1 MSMKSPYFH
10 YLLEQFIWTK
20 CLNVYENWVC
30 AITINVH
37 TKLPVFFHTLHPNP
51 GAITGNRLHLQT
63 TVLLQGV
70 SWEGHIKFSLFFSP
84 LCSCLLKLKG
94 DAAEFKPCYSWT
106 KRHVRA
112 NLVRNCISAQ
122 RGSCGSKSINFLSS
136 GTDDLF
142 YCSSMTVWNEIGF
155 HIWTGVKNSLAL

>member
-1 MSMKSPYFH
+1 MLKCVWKLSLCYNDQCTYKASSIFSYTSPKSWCH
-10 YLLEQFIWTK
+10 YREQVALTDYCTSAG
-20 CLNVYENWVC
+20 CLMRRSHKVQ
-30 AITINVH
+30 
-37 TKLPVFFHTLHPNP
+37 PFFP
-51 GAITGNRLHLQT
+51 
-63 TVLLQGV
+63 
-70 SWEGHIKFSLFFSP
+70 P

-106 KRHVRA
+106 KRHVRP

>member
-1 MSMKSPYFH
+1 MCIKIESVLWRSMHIQSFQH
-10 YLLEQFIWTK
+10 FFIHFTQI
-20 CLNVYENWVC
+20 LV
-30 AITINVH
+30 
-37 TKLPVFFHTLHPNP
+37 P
-51 GAITGNRLHLQT
+51 
-63 TVLLQGV
+63 LQGTGCTYRPLYFCRV
-70 SWEGHIKFSLFFSP
+70 SHEEVTWSSAFFSP
-84 LCSCLLKLKG
+84 LCSCLLQLKG
-94 DAAEFKPCYSWT
+94 DAAKFKPCYSWT

-155 HIWTGVKNSLAL
+155 HIWTAVKNILAL